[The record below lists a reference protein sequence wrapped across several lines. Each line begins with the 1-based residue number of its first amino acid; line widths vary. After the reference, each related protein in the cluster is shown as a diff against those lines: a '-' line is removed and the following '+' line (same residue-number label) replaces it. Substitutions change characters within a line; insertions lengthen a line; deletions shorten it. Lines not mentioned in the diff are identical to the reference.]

1 VRVRSRRPIATA
13 LALLVAIVVAAGCGG
28 TETPEAPDQLPPGQH
43 PAAVPDGFFG
53 VNGQGLRPLAEDG
66 RLDLLGEQL
75 DRIAAGGI
83 DFIRAN
89 IDWTRLEPAAP
100 RHGRHSY
107 EFGGLDAWV
116 NALAERGLRWQLQVV
131 GVPTPQ
137 WAATAADAPVCGAR
151 AAPARAAD
159 VAALSDALARRY
171 GRGGSFW
178 DAHPDLAYEPVTE
191 YELWNEENYGSFW
204 CPIPHPGAYAELA
217 DLSARAIHGV
227 DAQAEVV
234 LGGLAGFRDTRVGA
248 PGGAAHISSDVFLRH
263 MLVARP
269 ELVREIDVV
278 AVHAYGHDPAGVLST
293 VAFQRRA
300 VDASALR
307 GKPLS
312 VNEVGWYTAGVGP
325 DVTSEETRADYM
337 GEVTHDL
344 AESDCGILS
353 LAPHTWI
360 TAETDPANP
369 EDWYGIADPETGEP
383 YPSGVAYIEQVLLF
397 EGRADE
403 APPTTPTQVCAAP

>member
-1 VRVRSRRPIATA
+1 VCSRRPIATA
-13 LALLVAIVVAAGCGG
+13 LLSLVAIIVAAGCGG
-28 TETPEAPDQLPPGQH
+28 AETPQAPDQLPPRQH

-66 RLDLLGEQL
+66 RLDQLGEQL

-83 DFIRAN
+83 DFVRAN
-89 IDWTRLEPAAP
+89 IDWTRLEPAGP
-100 RHGRHSY
+100 RQGRHSY
-107 EFGGLDAWV
+107 DFTGLDAWV
-116 NALAERGLRWQLQVV
+116 RALAQRGLRWQLQVV
-131 GVPTPQ
+131 GVPTPR
-137 WAATAADAPVCGAR
+137 WAATAADLRICGAR

-191 YELWNEENYGSFW
+191 YELWNEENYGAFW
-204 CPIPHPGAYAELA
+204 CPIPDPGAYAAVAE
-217 DLSARAIHGV
+217 LSARAIHAA
-227 DAQAEVV
+227 DSRADVV
-234 LGGLAGFRDTRVGA
+234 LGGLAGFRDTRVEASGA
-248 PGGAAHISSDVFLRH
+248 AAHISSDVFLRH

-269 ELVREIDVV
+269 ELDREIDAVG
-278 AVHAYGHDPAGVLST
+278 VHAYGHDATAVLDT
-293 VAFQRRA
+293 VAFQRQA

-307 GKPLS
+307 SKPLS

-344 AESDCGILS
+344 AESDCGIAS

-360 TAETDPANP
+360 SAETDAANA

-383 YPSGVAYIEQVLLF
+383 YPTGVAYIDQVLLF

-403 APPTTPTQVCAAP
+403 APPTTPTAVCGG

>member
-1 VRVRSRRPIATA
+1 MRTRVAHA
-13 LALLVAIVVAAGCGG
+13 LTLVAILAAAGCGEAEG
-28 TETPEAPDQLPPGQH
+28 PQAPDQLPPRMH
-43 PAAVPDGFFG
+43 PAAVADGFFG
-53 VNGQGLRPLAEDG
+53 INGQGLRPLAEDG
-66 RLDLLGEQL
+66 RLDLLADQL

-89 IDWTRLEPAAP
+89 IDWTLVEPAAP
-100 RHGRHSY
+100 EHGRHAY
-107 EFGGLDAWV
+107 DFAGLDAWV
-116 NALAERGLRWQLQVV
+116 RALAERGLRWQLQVV

-137 WAATAADAPVCGAR
+137 WAPDPGAARLCGAR
-151 AAPARAAD
+151 AAPARAGD
-159 VAALSDALARRY
+159 VAALSGALARRY
-171 GRGGSFW
+171 GRDGSFW
-178 DAHPDLAYEPVTE
+178 AAHPDLAYEPVTE

-204 CPIPHPGAYAELA
+204 CPAPHPGDYAELA

-227 DAQAEVV
+227 DPRADVV
-234 LGGLAGFRDTRVGA
+234 LGGLAGFRDTNVSGA
-248 PGGAAHISSDVFLRH
+248 GGGAHISSPVFLRH

-269 ELVREIDVV
+269 ELAREIDVV
-278 AVHAYGHDPAGVLST
+278 GVHAYGHDPAAVLDT

-325 DVTSEETRADYM
+325 DVTPEETRADYL

-344 AESDCGILS
+344 AESDCGIVS

-360 TAETDPANP
+360 SAESDPANA
-369 EDWYGIADPETGEP
+369 EDWYGIADPTSGDP
-383 YPSGVAYIEQVLLF
+383 YPTGVAYIDQVLVF
-397 EGRADE
+397 EGRTE
-403 APPTTPTQVCAAP
+403 QAPPTTPTQVCAG